1 MNSYYE
7 TVNSS
12 SSKEN
17 GYHQQTVISRQE
29 NLPPHQPGVL
39 NNTSPAMVAQALSGR
54 RMTMMMRIMR
64 MRMTMM
70 MIMADL
76 YHSDR
81 MI

>member
-54 RMTMMMRIMR
+54 RMTMR
-64 MRMTMM
+64 MRMMMMMTMR